1 MFDFRYHAISL
12 AAVLIALLVGL
23 LLGVAIGDQGLV
35 SSAERDLRANLRR
48 DVRDA
53 NRQVD
58 AANAE
63 LRQRD
68 RFADAVYPLLVG
80 GQLSSRQIGVVFL
93 GHPSK
98 AVGDAIRNALEDTGA
113 SRAWVAVV
121 REPLNLGELASRAE
135 GTRYAELANDRSLV
149 EPFARRMAIQLVQ
162 GGKLLERERRPLL
175 RSLAGKLSPVD
186 GVVIMRNAPDLKG
199 DGEAIRDVFEHG
211 FVAGVK
217 DTEVNV
223 VGVERTATD
232 PSQIGWYA
240 DRGLT
245 SVDNVDQVA
254 GKAALV
260 FALNGSDGAFG
271 VKGTADALLPD
282 VVGGVPSP

>member
-48 DVRDA
+48 DVRQA

-68 RFADAVYPLLVG
+68 RFADEVYPLLVG
-80 GQLSSRQIGVVFL
+80 GQLSSRQIGVIFL
-93 GHPSK
+93 GRPSK
-98 AVGDAIRNALEDTGA
+98 AVGDAVRNALEDTGA
-113 SRAWVAVV
+113 RRAWVAVV
-121 REPLNLGELASRAE
+121 QEPPNLQELATKAD
-135 GTRYAELANDRSLV
+135 GTRYSALPDDHSLV
-149 EPFARRMAIQLVQ
+149 GPFGRRMGVQMVQ
-162 GGKLLERERRPLL
+162 GGKLLEKERRPLL

-186 GVVIMRNAPDLKG
+186 GVVIMRNGPDLKG
-199 DGEAIRDVFEHG
+199 DADAVRGAFEEG
-211 FVAGVK
+211 FVDGIK
-217 DTEVNV
+217 DTEVEV

-232 PSQIGWYA
+232 PSEVGWYG

-271 VKGTADALLPD
+271 VKSSADALLPD
-282 VVGGVPSP
+282 VVGGVPRP

>member
-35 SSAERDLRANLRR
+35 SSAERDLRANLRG
-48 DVRDA
+48 DVRQA
-53 NRQVD
+53 NNRVE

-68 RFADAVYPLLVG
+68 RFADEVYPLLVG
-80 GQLSSRQIGVVFL
+80 GQLSGRRIGVVFL
-93 GHPSK
+93 GRPSK
-98 AVGDAIRNALEDTGA
+98 AVGDAVRSALEDTGA
-113 SRAWVAVV
+113 RRAWVAVIQ
-121 REPLNLGELASRAE
+121 EPLDLEELASKAE
-135 GTRYAELANDRSLV
+135 GSRYSALPDDRSLV
-149 EPFARRMAIQLVQ
+149 GPFGRRMGVQLVE
-162 GGKLLERERRPLL
+162 GGKLVEAERGPLL
-175 RSLAGKLSPVD
+175 RSLAGRLVPVD
-186 GVVIMRNAPDLKG
+186 GVVVMRNGPDLKG
-199 DGEAIRDVFEHG
+199 DGDAVRDAFEEG
-211 FVAGVK
+211 FVDGVK
-217 DTEVNV
+217 DTDVEV

-232 PSQIGWYA
+232 PSQIGWYD

-260 FALNGSDGAFG
+260 FALNGADGAFG
-271 VKGTADALLPD
+271 VKSSADALLPD
-282 VVGGVPSP
+282 VVGGVPAP